1 MNRDVTLKGNT
12 DAYHAYFGMVR
23 EQLEAGESVKLA
35 FGGTSML
42 PTLNATDKI
51 VASPLEGEPRK
62 GDVLLFC
69 IDGLYIVHR
78 MVGRDGD
85 MYLMQGDH
93 NWGTE
98 RVGRD
103 GLLARIVAVEHADGS
118 RSECG
123 NREWQRTSRCALARS
138 KARRL
143 AMRWLGRNGRRQLR
157 PWYFAALAILMWAPL
172 NGVGIPLDNYI
183 LGLRLDHLLHASVY
197 IPCTLFLMD
206 VIGPRW
212 LVWLAAVAVGLITE
226 GGQWI
231 LPFRGFDINDLFAN
245 AIGVTL
251 GWLVV
256 LAFKKRKSRRA

>member
-1 MNRDVTLKGNT
+1 MNRDVTLKSNT

-35 FGGTSML
+35 FGGVSML

-51 VASPLEGEPRK
+51 VASPLEGEPCK
-62 GDVLLFC
+62 GDILLFC
-69 IDGLYIVHR
+69 IDGMYIVHR

-98 RVGRD
+98 HVGRD

-118 RSECG
+118 RNEYD
-123 NREWQRTSRCALARS
+123 NREWQHTSRCALARNR
-138 KARRL
+138 ARRISV
-143 AMRWLGRNGRRQLR
+143 RWLGRKGRQQLR
-157 PWYFAALAILMWAPL
+157 PWYFAALAVLMWAPL

-183 LGLRLDHLLHASVY
+183 LGLRADHLLHASVY

-206 VIGPRW
+206 VIGRRW
-212 LVWLAAVAVGLITE
+212 LVWLAAVCIGLLTE
-226 GGQWI
+226 GGQYL
-231 LPFRGFDINDLFAN
+231 LPYRGYDVNDLIAN
-245 AIGVTL
+245 AIGITI
-251 GWLVV
+251 GWLVI
-256 LAFKKRKSRRA
+256 LAIKKRRSRV